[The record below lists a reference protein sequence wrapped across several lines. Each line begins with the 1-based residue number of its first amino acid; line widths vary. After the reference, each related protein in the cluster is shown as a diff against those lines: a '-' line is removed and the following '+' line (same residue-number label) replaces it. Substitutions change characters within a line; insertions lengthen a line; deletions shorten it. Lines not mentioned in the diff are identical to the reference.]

1 MTDAGTPLVRW
12 SRAGNVAVVEI
23 LRREIQER
31 GAAVALGKQ
40 LRSLLVS
47 GEKLLLL
54 DFGRIRVMSS
64 AAFGALLI
72 FSKEVEA
79 ANGVLRICSME
90 PAVRF
95 GADTCGLGRFIPV
108 HDDMPSALAA
118 FAREGVGP

>member
-79 ANGVLRICSME
+79 ANGVLADLFDGTRR
-90 PAVRF
+90 AVR
-95 GADTCGLGRFIPV
+95 GR
-108 HDDMPSALAA
+108 HLRA
-118 FAREGVGP
+118 GPFHPRP